1 MLIKPLP
8 TQLSGC
14 NFLANRQRALL
25 ADEPRVG
32 KTGAAIM
39 AADKIQASRILIVTT
54 ASGRGVWRAALPLWS
69 PGRPRPAIFGVDN
82 KATVEKAE
90 IVIASWA
97 ATPKIL
103 PSFSRQFGLIILD
116 EDHYAKTPFANRTV
130 AVYGWLDKDGE
141 TLYAS
146 QGVVDPS
153 ARVWHLTGS
162 PYAHD
167 LGDGYMRLR
176 ASCPERLL
184 ANPARGWPDV
194 LTYGRFRDR
203 YCVIRMKRL
212 RNNEWIQVVVNGKNE
227 DELRARVGDFMLRR
241 TQEDVGIMP
250 PVRELLPLIVSP
262 SDRKKIDTDPDML
275 RVLKHIDNGTQSED
289 DVASVRRI
297 TGMIKVPAVIRAVI
311 EEFDGGLNKIVL
323 AYWHKDIGDA
333 LAEGLKRYG
342 VARIDGSTPTAMREI
357 EQARFKIPGC
367 NVFLAQI
374 IAAGESIDLSA
385 ADVMWIVEH
394 SFTPK
399 DLQQMAMRICNV
411 NKRRNTFVKLVTL
424 ADSIDE
430 AIQRQVLNLSFSI
443 DAVTS

>member
-8 TQLSGC
+8 TQFSGC
-14 NFLANRQRALL
+14 NFLAERQRALL

-32 KTGAAIM
+32 KTGAALM
-39 AADKIQASRILIVTT
+39 AAVKIRSKRIFIITT
-54 ASGRGVWRAALPLWS
+54 ASGRGVWRASMRLWT
-69 PGRPRPAIFGVDN
+69 PARRRPAIFGVDPKKVVEN
-82 KATVEKAE
+82 ADTV
-90 IVIASWA
+90 IVSWA
-97 ATPKIL
+97 MAQKVQPALT
-103 PSFSRQFGLIILD
+103 RQFDLIILD

-130 AVYGWLDKDGE
+130 AVYGWLDEDGK
-141 TLYAS
+141 TLHAS
-146 QGVVDPS
+146 SGLVDPS

-176 ASCPERLL
+176 ASCPECLF

-203 YCVIRMKRL
+203 YCVMRSKRL
-212 RNNEWIQVVVNGKNE
+212 PNNEWIQVVVNGKNE
-227 DELRARVGDFMLRR
+227 EELRERVEGFMLRR

-250 PVRELLPLIVSP
+250 PVRETLPLIISP
-262 SDRKKIDTDPDML
+262 ADRRAVDNDPAMK
-275 RVLKHIDNGTQSED
+275 RVLEHIEAGTQSED

-297 TGMIKVPAVIRAVI
+297 TGTIKVPAVIRAVI
-311 EEFDGGLNKIVL
+311 EEFENGLDKIVL
-323 AYWHKDIGDA
+323 AYWHKDVGDA

-342 VARIDGSTPTAMREI
+342 VARIDGSTPIAKREI
-357 EQARFKIPGC
+357 EQARFKIAGC
-367 NVFLAQI
+367 NVFLAQT

-385 ADVMWIVEH
+385 ANVMWIVEH

-411 NKRRNTFVKLVTL
+411 GKPHNTFVKLVTL

-430 AIQRQVLNLSFSI
+430 PIQERVLKLSFSI
-443 DAVTS
+443 AGALE